1 MNPILSLFL
10 TVALAC
16 SMVWAQ
22 PLNAQG
28 PNPAVQQKVEAFKQ
42 AQGKNKQALQHYGWT
57 ESTQLS
63 LKGEVKSTKVE
74 QCQYGPNGQVQK
86 TVISQPPPPEKK
98 RGLKGRVIEKKVDDM
113 KDYMEQAVSL
123 IKQYVPPS
131 PDKLKAVAAAGNASI
146 SPAGPG
152 AVQLQFKNYLQN
164 GDSLALALDPTTNM
178 LQRVNV
184 NSYLGE
190 QKDAV
195 TLQVNF
201 QSLPDGTNISAS
213 KVLNAT
219 AKQIVV
225 SITDTNYQKL
235 Y

>member
-1 MNPILSLFL
+1 MKQILKSSLSWG
-10 TVALAC
+10 LAC
-16 SMVWAQ
+16 SLALAQ
-22 PLNAQG
+22 PLIAQG

-42 AQGKNKQALQHYGWT
+42 AQAMNKQALQHYSWVET
-57 ESTQLS
+57 TQLS

-86 TVISQPPPPEKK
+86 TPLSQPPPPEKK
-98 RGLKGRVIEKKVDDM
+98 RGVRGRVVEKKVDEM

-146 SPAGPG
+146 NPAGPG
-152 AVQLQFKNYLQN
+152 AVQLQFKNYLEN
-164 GDSLALALDPTTNM
+164 GDSLTLALDPTTNM
-178 LQRVNV
+178 LQQVNV

-190 QKDAV
+190 AKDAV
-195 TLQVNF
+195 TLSVNF
-201 QSLPDGTNISAS
+201 GPLPDGTNYSAS
-213 KVLNAT
+213 KVLNVA

-225 SITDTNYQKL
+225 NITSSNYQKM